1 MNIAVLIKQVPET
14 TEVKINRETN
24 TLMREGVASIINPF
38 DMYAIE
44 EALRIRE
51 RHGGKITVITMG
63 PPQAEEALRQALALG
78 ADEAVLLSDRTFAG
92 ADTLA
97 TSYTLAK
104 AIEKSGGFD
113 LIVCGKQASDG
124 DTGQVGP
131 EVAEN
136 LNIPHVTYVRKIEEL
151 SPGAGPAA
159 GSGGDTLGGAS
170 SENDASGDDGSRG
183 ARGFIRV
190 QRMTEEGYEVIES
203 PLPALITVV
212 KEINEPRMPSIKG
225 MLRAKKA
232 AITTWTAV
240 DLGVDPGR
248 VGLAGSPTRVIRVFT
263 PEHRRGGEI
272 IEGATVQEK
281 VRNLVAKL
289 KETHLV

>member
-1 MNIAVLIKQVPET
+1 MNVAVLIKQVPET
-14 TEVKINRETN
+14 TDVKINRETN

-51 RHGGKITVITMG
+51 KHGGKVTVITMG
-63 PPQAEEALRQALALG
+63 PPQAEQALREGLALG
-78 ADEAVLLSDRTFAG
+78 ADEAVLLTDRAFAG

-104 AIEKSGGFD
+104 AIEKLGGFD
-113 LIVCGKQASDG
+113 LVICGKQAADG
-124 DTGQVGP
+124 DTAQVGP

-136 LNIPHVTYVRKIEEL
+136 LDLPHVTYVRKIEEL
-151 SPGAGPAA
+151 CPGPC
-159 GSGGDTLGGAS
+159 GSD
-170 SENDASGDDGSRG
+170 G

-212 KEINEPRMPSIKG
+212 KEINEPRMPSIRG

-232 AITTWTAV
+232 AITTWTAA

-248 VGLAGSPTRVIRVFT
+248 VGLVGSPTRVIRVFT
-263 PEHRRGGEI
+263 PEQRRRGEI

>member
-1 MNIAVLIKQVPET
+1 MNVAVLIKQVPET
-14 TEVKINRETN
+14 TDVKINRETN

-51 RHGGKITVITMG
+51 QHGSKVTVITMG

-78 ADEAVLLSDRTFAG
+78 ADEAVLLSDRAFAG

-104 AIEKSGGFD
+104 AIEKLGGFD
-113 LIVCGKQASDG
+113 LVICGKQAADG
-124 DTGQVGP
+124 DTAQVGP
-131 EVAEN
+131 EVAEH
-136 LNIPHVTYVRKIEEL
+136 LDIPHVTYVRKIEEL
-151 SPGAGPAA
+151 SH
-159 GSGGDTLGGAS
+159 GSPDSDGS
-170 SENDASGDDGSRG
+170 GSRG
-183 ARGFIRV
+183 APGFIRV

-232 AITTWTAV
+232 AITLWTAR
-240 DLGVDPGR
+240 DLGVDASR

-263 PEHRRGGEI
+263 PEQRRRGEI
-272 IEGATVQEK
+272 
-281 VRNLVAKL
+281 
-289 KETHLV
+289 